1 MNQLKL
7 EIKLILISLLLG
19 TGLIVFTG
27 SETYAILKLTK
38 PSHSFLAKNNE
49 KNYTFRARKKQNTI
63 DRGIK
68 NVKSSSQRLV
78 GGWTRAIINDSGGK
92 DWITAFFDSDGS
104 WFYIAT
110 RDNGYWYV
118 LNRGTWRLSDGILYQ
133 TTEERRKFEGPL
145 KFLSNNEFTYRDY
158 DNSINKWTKISSKQ
172 NLSASQL
179 IGTWSIVGMKRVA
192 SVLTRDTKS
201 ILKLV
206 ELNES
211 GTFRYE
217 SARVGVGVKRKR
229 LTGTWEYTNSGY
241 GDGFLILK
249 SSQGK
254 IVSVGS
260 IDWTSKEN
268 FLHIHRSQ
276 FNRVKNQYSPGRI
289 ERFSRTKN
297 RITRW

>member
-7 EIKLILISLLLG
+7 EIKLLLISLLLG

-27 SETYAILKLTK
+27 SETNAILKLAK
-38 PSHSFLAKNNE
+38 PSHNVLPKNTE
-49 KNYTFRARKKQNTI
+49 KNYTFRARKTQNTI
-63 DRGIK
+63 NRGTK

-78 GGWTRAIINDSGGK
+78 GGWTRTIVNDSGGK
-92 DWITAFFDSDGS
+92 DRITAFFDSDGS

-118 LNRGTWRLSDGILYQ
+118 LNKGTWRLSDGILYQ
-133 TTEERRKFEGPL
+133 TTEDGKKFEGPL
-145 KFLSNNEFTYRDY
+145 KFLSNNKFTYRD
-158 DNSINKWTKISSKQ
+158 DDKSINKWTKISSKG

-179 IGTWSIVGMKRVA
+179 IGTWSMVRMKRVA
-192 SVLTRDTKS
+192 SVLTRDTRS
-201 ILKLV
+201 ILNLV
-206 ELNES
+206 ELNAD

-217 SARVGVGVKRKR
+217 SARVGVGVKIKR

-241 GDGFLILK
+241 ADGFLILK
-249 SSQGK
+249 NSQGK
-254 IVSVGS
+254 IVSLGS

-289 ERFSRTKN
+289 ERFSRTKE
-297 RITRW
+297 RITR